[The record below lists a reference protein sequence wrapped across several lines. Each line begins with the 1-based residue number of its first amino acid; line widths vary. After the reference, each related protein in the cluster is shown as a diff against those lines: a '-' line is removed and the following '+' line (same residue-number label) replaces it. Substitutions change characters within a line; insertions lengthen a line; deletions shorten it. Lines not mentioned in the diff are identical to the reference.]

1 MSDKKLTTKLGT
13 TRAGERTRIWIEGAR
28 LVAHGFPV
36 GSKIQKVWGDGKLVI
51 TAVTEKEFDGL
62 EHAARG
68 KVSGK
73 GEKPIIDITGVK
85 VSETFK
91 GTHVAVAYREGRI
104 TITSGE

>member
-28 LVAHGFPV
+28 LTAHSFKV
-36 GSKIQKVWGDGKLVI
+36 GGKFQKVWADGKLTL
-51 TAVTEKEFDGL
+51 TAVTEKEFEEL
-62 EHAARG
+62 EHGARG
-68 KVSGK
+68 KISGK
-73 GEKPIIDITGVK
+73 GEKPIIDITGAK

-104 TITSGE
+104 TITNEA

>member
-51 TAVTEKEFDGL
+51 TSVTEKEFDEL

-91 GTHVAVAYREGRI
+91 GTHVAVVYREGRI
-104 TITSGE
+104 TVTNDE